1 MISLPNGCRCSQ
13 ISVSPSNWNKSG
25 ASVQKNWRIHYR
37 FYDPSQSK
45 PYQVIIKAGINHIK
59 DLEERRFTVKKLIE
73 YEYEKLKE
81 GGYNPIVKV
90 LTAEP
95 EYHYEIDPETP
106 LIEALRLSLKKLSI
120 SPETREDIHYI
131 INGLEK
137 AASQIQMASFPISKI
152 SRKHIKMILEHCGR
166 INKNWSAN
174 RFNVYRAYLLMLF
187 KELVELEVVQ
197 ANSVRDI
204 SKMKTFKKLKPV
216 LSETQRETINKHLQA
231 NDYRFWLFVNLF
243 FHSGARITEITQIRC
258 KDVNLKEQ
266 FYTTIIRKGREY
278 REVRRTIK
286 TIALPF
292 WEEFLKDCQKDQY
305 IFGVDFLPADKAMI
319 PDTITRRW
327 QKVVKKGL
335 GIQIDFYSLKHLNT
349 SEIVDQMGDK
359 AAAEQ
364 NGHLSTLMVNT
375 IYDVKKDLRQHQ
387 QLKEAKNSFA

>member
-1 MISLPNGCRCSQ
+1 MITLPNGCRCSE

-37 FYDPSQSK
+37 FYDPSQTK

-81 GGYNPIVKV
+81 GGYNPIKKV
-90 LTAEP
+90 LTAGP
-95 EYHYEIDPETP
+95 EHHYEIDPATP
-106 LIEALRLSLKKLSI
+106 FIEALRLSLKKLSVVQQ
-120 SPETREDIHYI
+120 TRDDIHYI

-137 AASQIQMASFPISKI
+137 AASQMQMSTFPISKI
-152 SRKHIKMILEHCGR
+152 SRKHIKMVLEHCGR
-166 INKNWSAN
+166 INKSWSAN
-174 RFNVYRAYLLMLF
+174 RLNVYRAYLLMLF
-187 KELVELEVVQ
+187 KELVELEVVPV
-197 ANSVRDI
+197 NPVRDI

-216 LSETQRETINKHLQA
+216 LSESQRGIINKHLKDK
-231 NDYRFWLFVNLF
+231 DYRFWLFANLF
-243 FHSGARITEITQIRC
+243 FHSGARIREITQIRH

-292 WEEFLKDCQKDQY
+292 WEEFLKDCTRDQY
-305 IFGVDFLPADKAMI
+305 LFGVDFLPADKPMI

-327 QKVVKKGL
+327 QRVVKKDL

-349 SEIVDQMGDK
+349 SEIVDQLGDK

-375 IYDVKKDLRQHQ
+375 VYDVRKDLRQHQ
-387 QLKEAKNSFA
+387 MLKEAKNTFA